1 MPLLRVQTNAAPRC
15 RQRGA
20 TAMEFGLIFPALF
33 LLIYGTLSFALM
45 FTARMGLQHAAEEGA
60 RSAVM
65 FRVASET
72 DPADI
77 TQLTL
82 RRNAARDAALQQA
95 GWISRWAPVAVD
107 TRVCL
112 ATSDCSVETTVCG
125 RDLASA
131 CKIMVTVTY
140 PYGSNPI
147 LPTVPGLGVMAPSE
161 LRGQASLMLEG
172 RMLSS

>member
-1 MPLLRVQTNAAPRC
+1 MAPPRRSRFTATRA

-60 RSAVM
+60 RSAVI
-65 FRVASET
+65 FRVAGDT

-77 TQLTL
+77 AQLTL
-82 RRNAARDAALQQA
+82 RQNAARDAALQQA
-95 GWISRWAPVAVD
+95 GWISRWAPVSVE

-112 ATSDCSVETTVCG
+112 ATSDCSIATTECG
-125 RDLASA
+125 RDPASA

-147 LPTVPGLGVMAPSE
+147 LPTVPGLGVIAPNE